1 MKAAFFIV
9 KKIFIKS
16 FFVKK
21 QNIVF
26 VIDSDYYS
34 QYFSIVFKVRL
45 WYNSSWSDKKI
56 TISEN
61 GNKKLFLMR

>member
-1 MKAAFFIV
+1 M
-9 KKIFIKS
+9 KKIFIES

-34 QYFSIVFKVRL
+34 ADFSIVFKVSL
-45 WYNSSWSDKKI
+45 WYNSNWSDKKI
-56 TISEN
+56 TISRN
-61 GNKKLFLMR
+61 SNSKLF